1 MKNKLILAL
10 MFAFIGIVSAQ
21 QVPQSYLY
29 GYNTFLINPAASGLN
44 NCTEVT
50 VAHHNQWVK
59 IEGAPITNHL
69 VVSTRIGQRFGIGGQ
84 FMLDK
89 IGMLQQVSALGNVSY
104 GILNGNQS
112 LRFGISLGYNN
123 YRVNPSNAVAFDLLD
138 PIVNGGNQSAGA
150 VSTDFGVFYRTGAL
164 ELFGTVKQ
172 LVKTY
177 SNFGYTNLPGYGQ
190 RPHFLVGTGYQLNLN
205 SRWGL
210 RPNVLYKSIN
220 NVNQVDVNVDAQ
232 YKKFLH
238 LGAGFRTQVGLV
250 ARAGIVLKD
259 KFFFGYA
266 YEAPLAN
273 IASYGSGS
281 HELMLKMIL
290 CKPERTK
297 IAKVKVDTVIR
308 EIQKIDTVL
317 ITETRI
323 DTVYLERDIT
333 KETPQDSVK
342 ARSFSGNIT
351 KTVLFEFDKSLV
363 KKDSYGEL
371 ESLVNLLKMN
381 PSYKLSMEGHTD
393 AVGTESYNVGLS
405 KNRVNAVRDFIIMNG
420 ISPDRIVPQHH
431 GETKPVGDNTN
442 PDGRKSNRRVDV
454 QILVP

>member
-1 MKNKLILAL
+1 MRKLPIIAL
-10 MFAFIGIVSAQ
+10 LTAVVHLGYAQ

-29 GYNTFLINPAASGLN
+29 GYNTFLINPASSGLN
-44 NCTEVT
+44 NCTELT

-69 VVSTRIGQRFGIGGQ
+69 LVSTRIKDRWGIGGQ
-84 FMLDK
+84 FMMDK

-104 GILNGNQS
+104 GILNGNQT
-112 LRFGISLGYNN
+112 LRLGISLGYNN

-150 VSTDFGVFYRTGAL
+150 ISSDFGAFYRNGAL

-177 SNFGYTNLPGYGQ
+177 SNFGYANLPGYGQ
-190 RPHFLVGTGYQLNLN
+190 RPHFLIGTGYQIKLN
-205 SRWGL
+205 SVWGL
-210 RPNVLYKSIN
+210 RPNALYKSIN
-220 NVNQVDVNVDAQ
+220 NVNQVDVNLDAQ
-232 YKKFLH
+232 YKKFLY
-238 LGAGFRTQVGLV
+238 LGAGFRTQVGVV
-250 ARAGIVLKD
+250 ARAGIVLKE

-266 YEAPLAN
+266 YEAPIAN
-273 IASYGSGS
+273 IASYSSGS
-281 HELMLKMIL
+281 HELMLKMTL
-290 CKPERTK
+290 CKPERPSVS
-297 IAKVKVDTVIR
+297 KVKIDTIIR

-317 ITETRI
+317 ITETRV
-323 DTVYLERDIT
+323 DTVYVEGSI
-333 KETPQDSVK
+333 ENTPK
-342 ARSFSGNIT
+342 NEPTTGNIA

-371 ESLVNLLKMN
+371 ESIVNLLKMN
-381 PSYKLSMEGHTD
+381 PSYKLSLEGHTD

-431 GETKPVGDNTN
+431 GETKPVADNAN
-442 PDGRKSNRRVDV
+442 ADGRKSNRRVDV
-454 QILVP
+454 EIIIP

>member
-1 MKNKLILAL
+1 MRKLPIIAL
-10 MFAFIGIVSAQ
+10 LTAVVHLGYAQ

-29 GYNTFLINPAASGLN
+29 GYNTFLINPASSGLN
-44 NCTEVT
+44 NCTELT

-69 VVSTRIGQRFGIGGQ
+69 LVSTRIKDRWGIGGQ
-84 FMLDK
+84 FMMDK

-104 GILNGNQS
+104 GILNGNQT
-112 LRFGISLGYNN
+112 LRLGISIGYNN

-150 VSTDFGVFYRTGAL
+150 ISSDFGAFYRNGAL

-177 SNFGYTNLPGYGQ
+177 SNFGYANLPGYGQ
-190 RPHFLVGTGYQLNLN
+190 RPHFMLGTGYQIKLNN
-205 SRWGL
+205 AWGL
-210 RPNVLYKSIN
+210 RPNALYKSIN

-238 LGAGFRTQVGLV
+238 LGAGFRTQVGVV
-250 ARAGIVLKD
+250 ARAGIVLKER
-259 KFFFGYA
+259 FFFGYA
-266 YEAPLAN
+266 YEAPIAN
-273 IASYGSGS
+273 IASYSSGS
-281 HELMLKMIL
+281 HELMLKMTL
-290 CKPERTK
+290 CKPERNLVS
-297 IAKVKVDTVIR
+297 KVKVDTIYR
-308 EIQKIDTVL
+308 EIKKIDTVL

-323 DTVYLERDIT
+323 DTVYLERTIT
-333 KETPQDSVK
+333 SEKDFKT
-342 ARSFSGNIT
+342 GNIA

-363 KKDSYGEL
+363 KKESYGEL
-371 ESLVNLLKMN
+371 ESMVNLLKMN
-381 PSYKLSMEGHTD
+381 PSYKLSLEGHTD

-431 GETKPVGDNTN
+431 GETKPVADNSN

-454 QILVP
+454 TIITKPE

>member
-1 MKNKLILAL
+1 MRKLPIIAL
-10 MFAFIGIVSAQ
+10 LTAVVHLGYAQ

-29 GYNTFLINPAASGLN
+29 GYNTFLINPASSGLN
-44 NCTEVT
+44 NCTELT

-69 VVSTRIGQRFGIGGQ
+69 LVSTRIKDRWGIGGQ

-104 GILNGNQS
+104 GILNGNQT
-112 LRFGISLGYNN
+112 LRLGISLGYNN

-150 VSTDFGVFYRTGAL
+150 ISSDFGAFYRNGAL

-177 SNFGYTNLPGYGQ
+177 SNFGYANLPGYGQ
-190 RPHFLVGTGYQLNLN
+190 RPHFLIGTGYQIKLN
-205 SRWGL
+205 STWGL
-210 RPNVLYKSIN
+210 RPNALYKSIN
-220 NVNQVDVNVDAQ
+220 NVNQVDVNLDAQ
-232 YKKFLH
+232 YKKFLY
-238 LGAGFRTQVGLV
+238 LGAGFRTQVGVV
-250 ARAGIVLKD
+250 ARAGIVLKE

-266 YEAPLAN
+266 YEAPIAN
-273 IASYGSGS
+273 IASYSSGS
-281 HELMLKMIL
+281 HELMLKMTL
-290 CKPERTK
+290 CKPERNLVS
-297 IAKVKVDTVIR
+297 KVKLDTIYR
-308 EIQKIDTVL
+308 EIKKIDTVL

-323 DTVYLERDIT
+323 DTVYLERTIT
-333 KETPQDSVK
+333 PEKDFKT
-342 ARSFSGNIT
+342 GNIA

-371 ESLVNLLKMN
+371 ESIVNLLKMN
-381 PSYKLSMEGHTD
+381 PSYKLSLEGHTD

-431 GETKPVGDNTN
+431 GETKPVADNSN

-454 QILVP
+454 TIITKPE

>member
-1 MKNKLILAL
+1 MRKLPIIAL
-10 MFAFIGIVSAQ
+10 MTAVVNLAYTQ

-29 GYNTFLINPAASGLN
+29 GYNSFLINPASSGLN
-44 NCTEVT
+44 NCTELT

-69 VVSTRIGQRFGIGGQ
+69 LVSTRIKERWGIGGQ
-84 FMLDK
+84 FMMDK

-112 LRFGISLGYNN
+112 LRLGISIGYNN
-123 YRVNPSNAVAFDLLD
+123 YRINPSNAVAFDLLD

-150 VSTDFGVFYRTGAL
+150 ISSDFGAFYRNGAL

-177 SNFGYTNLPGYGQ
+177 SNFGYANLPGYGQ
-190 RPHFLVGTGYQLNLN
+190 RPHFMIGTGYQIKLNN
-205 SRWGL
+205 AWGL
-210 RPNVLYKSIN
+210 RPNALYKSIN

-238 LGAGFRTQVGLV
+238 FGAGFRTQVGLM
-250 ARAGIVLKD
+250 ARAGIVLKE

-273 IASYGSGS
+273 IASYSSGS
-281 HELMLKMIL
+281 HELMLKMTL
-290 CKPERTK
+290 CKPERA
-297 IAKVKVDTVIR
+297 IVSKVKIDTIVR

-317 ITETRI
+317 ITQTRV
-323 DTVYLERDIT
+323 DTVYLERAIENNPENET
-333 KETPQDSVK
+333 KT
-342 ARSFSGNIT
+342 GNIS

-371 ESLVNLLKMN
+371 ESIVNLLKMN
-381 PSYKLSMEGHTD
+381 PSYKLSLEGHTD

-431 GETKPVGDNTN
+431 GETKPVADNSN
-442 PDGRKSNRRVDV
+442 ADGRKSNRRVDV
-454 QILVP
+454 EIIIP

>member
-1 MKNKLILAL
+1 MRKLPIIAL
-10 MFAFIGIVSAQ
+10 MTAVVNLAYTQ

-29 GYNTFLINPAASGLN
+29 GYNSFLINPASSGLN
-44 NCTEVT
+44 NCTELT

-59 IEGAPITNHL
+59 IDGAPITNHL
-69 VVSTRIGQRFGIGGQ
+69 LVSTRIKERWGIGGQ
-84 FMLDK
+84 FMMDK

-104 GILNGNQS
+104 SILNGNQT
-112 LRFGISLGYNN
+112 LRLGISIGYNN
-123 YRVNPSNAVAFDLLD
+123 YRINPSNAVAFDLLD

-150 VSTDFGVFYRTGAL
+150 ISSDFGAFYRNGAL

-177 SNFGYTNLPGYGQ
+177 SNFGYANLPGYGQ
-190 RPHFLVGTGYQLNLN
+190 RPHFMIGTGYQIKLNN
-205 SRWGL
+205 AWGL
-210 RPNVLYKSIN
+210 RPNALYKSIN

-238 LGAGFRTQVGLV
+238 LGAGFRTQVGLM
-250 ARAGIVLKD
+250 ARAGIVLKE

-266 YEAPLAN
+266 YEAPIAN
-273 IASYGSGS
+273 IASYSSGS
-281 HELMLKMIL
+281 HELMLKMTL
-290 CKPERTK
+290 CKPERA
-297 IAKVKVDTVIR
+297 IVSKVKIDTIVR

-317 ITETRI
+317 ITQTRV
-323 DTVYLERDIT
+323 DTVYLERAI
-333 KETPQDSVK
+333 ENTPENEPK
-342 ARSFSGNIT
+342 TGNIS

-371 ESLVNLLKMN
+371 ESIVNLLKMN
-381 PSYKLSMEGHTD
+381 PSYKLSLEGHTD
-393 AVGTESYNVGLS
+393 AVGTESYNIGLS

-431 GETKPVGDNTN
+431 GETKPVADNSN

-454 QILVP
+454 EIIIP

>member
-1 MKNKLILAL
+1 MKRFFSLLFGLTFGAFL
-10 MFAFIGIVSAQ
+10 MAQ

-29 GYNTFLINPAASGLN
+29 GYNTFLINPASSGLN
-44 NCTEVT
+44 NCTEIT
-50 VAHHNQWVK
+50 VAHHNQWVH
-59 IEGAPITNHL
+59 IDGAPITNHL
-69 VVSTRIGQRFGIGGQ
+69 LVSTRIKDRLGIGGQ

-104 GILNGNQS
+104 GMLNGNQT
-112 LRFGISLGYNN
+112 LRLGLSVGYNN

-150 VSTDFGVFYRTGAL
+150 ITSDFGAFYRTGAL

-172 LVKTY
+172 LIKTY
-177 SNFGYTNLPGYGQ
+177 SNFGYANLPGYGQ
-190 RPHFLVGTGYQLNLN
+190 RAHFMLGTGYQLNLN
-205 SRWGL
+205 SQWGL

-220 NVNQVDVNVDAQ
+220 NVNQVDVNLDAQ
-232 YKKFLH
+232 YKKMLH
-238 LGAGFRTQVGLV
+238 LGLGFRTQVGLV

-273 IASYGSGS
+273 IASYSSGS
-281 HELMLKMIL
+281 HELMLKMTL

-297 IAKVKVDTVIR
+297 TANVKVDTVIR

-323 DTVYLERDIT
+323 DTVYLEREIT
-333 KETPQDSVK
+333 IETPSDSVT
-342 ARSFSGNIT
+342 ARSYSGIIS

-363 KKDSYGEL
+363 KKDSYGAL
-371 ESLVNLLKMN
+371 ESIVNLLKMN
-381 PSYKLSMEGHTD
+381 PSYTLSLEGHTD

-431 GETKPVGDNTN
+431 GETKPVAENTTV
-442 PDGRKSNRRVDV
+442 DGRKSNRRVDV
-454 QILVP
+454 QIIIP

>member
-1 MKNKLILAL
+1 MRKLPIIALLTAVVNLAH
-10 MFAFIGIVSAQ
+10 AQ

-29 GYNTFLINPAASGLN
+29 GYNTFLINPASSGLN
-44 NCTEVT
+44 NCTELT

-69 VVSTRIGQRFGIGGQ
+69 LVSTRIKDRWGIGGQ

-89 IGMLQQVSALGNVSY
+89 IGMLQQVSALGNLSY
-104 GILNGNQS
+104 GILNGNQT
-112 LRFGISLGYNN
+112 LRLGISLGYNN

-150 VSTDFGVFYRTGAL
+150 ISSDFGAFYRNGAL

-177 SNFGYTNLPGYGQ
+177 SNFGYANLPGYGQ
-190 RPHFLVGTGYQLNLN
+190 RPHFLIGTGYQIKLN
-205 SRWGL
+205 STWGL
-210 RPNVLYKSIN
+210 RPNALYKSIN
-220 NVNQVDVNVDAQ
+220 NVNQVDVNMDVQ
-232 YKKFLH
+232 YKKFLY
-238 LGAGFRTQVGLV
+238 LGAGFRTQVGVV
-250 ARAGIVLKD
+250 ARAGIVLKE

-266 YEAPLAN
+266 YEAPIAN
-273 IASYGSGS
+273 MASYSSGS
-281 HELMLKMIL
+281 HELMLKMTL
-290 CKPERTK
+290 CKPERPSVS
-297 IAKVKVDTVIR
+297 KVKIDTIIR

-317 ITETRI
+317 ITETRV
-323 DTVYLERDIT
+323 DTVYVERSI
-333 KETPQDSVK
+333 ENTPK
-342 ARSFSGNIT
+342 NEPTTGNIA

-371 ESLVNLLKMN
+371 ESIVNLLKMN
-381 PSYKLSMEGHTD
+381 PNYKLSLEGHTD

-431 GETKPVGDNTN
+431 GETKPVGDNAN
-442 PDGRKSNRRVDV
+442 ADGRKSNRRVDV
-454 QILVP
+454 LILVP